1 MSSAAAAAA
10 PSRVVK
16 SPPWMMVPP
25 SFEGGRMV
33 NYNFYSLGHDRN
45 LFFCLTEI
53 DCDDLEA
60 WDLTDPTLPR
70 LVWWNHKDLLGPE
83 NYIAWLDDVENLR
96 MSKTGIWTRPLR
108 YLVYAEDLRQLF
120 LVTRHLVEQMAPD
133 GSSVEDLDRDDYPY
147 KTVAFDVHKI
157 DREEGGGGKLSY
169 VGGSLGGL
177 SMFVGHNHSFAVM
190 PTNGGLKPDSI
201 YFTEDREFCPGNSN
215 FGEDEETIYGG
226 HDIGIYDYE
235 KKTISPCYYPCDV
248 GSLKRIVPSPIWFTP
263 STPS

>member
-1 MSSAAAAAA
+1 ML
-10 PSRVVK
+10 
-16 SPPWMMVPP
+16 SP
-25 SFEGGRMV
+25 
-33 NYNFYSLGHDRN
+33 N
-45 LFFCLTEI
+45 LFFCLTEF
-53 DCDDLEA
+53 DCGDLEA
-60 WDLTDPTLPR
+60 WDLTDPTSPR

-83 NYIAWLDDVENLR
+83 NYIASLDDVKNIRLSE
-96 MSKTGIWTRPLR
+96 TGIWTRELR

-190 PTNGGLKPDSI
+190 ATNGLKPDSI
-201 YFTEDREFCPGNSN
+201 YFTEDRVFCPGNSY
-215 FGEDEETIYGG
+215 FGEDEETRYGG

-248 GSLKRIVPSPIWFTP
+248 GSLKRIVPPPIWFTP